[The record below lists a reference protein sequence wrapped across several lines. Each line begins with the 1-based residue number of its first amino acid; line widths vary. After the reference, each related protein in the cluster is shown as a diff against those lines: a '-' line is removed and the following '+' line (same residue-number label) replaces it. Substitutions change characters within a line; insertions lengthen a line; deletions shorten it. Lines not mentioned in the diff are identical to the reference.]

1 MYEKWIIFKLKQ
13 GNVNMPALFFSSRYC
28 NKFMFY
34 LRWFDTVFSGP
45 HLAFSIGILP
55 TFPWSYRCENQTSFL
70 KGIEVWLKIDIA

>member
-55 TFPWSYRCENQTSFL
+55 TFP
-70 KGIEVWLKIDIA
+70 